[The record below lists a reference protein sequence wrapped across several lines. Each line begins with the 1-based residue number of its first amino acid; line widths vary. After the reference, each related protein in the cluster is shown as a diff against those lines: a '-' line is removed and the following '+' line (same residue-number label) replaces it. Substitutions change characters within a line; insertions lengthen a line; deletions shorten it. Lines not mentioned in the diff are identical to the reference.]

1 MTDDKLIKAA
11 VNASNTIHAFYQ
23 WIDKIE
29 AAGGAHSISGV
40 AACHAFL
47 VRMKKQRPRID
58 SLVMAPLE
66 AELNSRKTAAKETT

>member
-1 MTDDKLIKAA
+1 MSDEKLIKAA
-11 VNASNTIHAFYQ
+11 VNASNTIHAVYQ

-47 VRMKKQRPRID
+47 TSMKKNKSRID
-58 SLVMAPLE
+58 SSVMQPLE
-66 AELNSRKTAAKETT
+66 AELSARQKATQ